1 MQKRKTLGELK
12 PLAPLLGKT
21 RGEAR
26 IWIKETKPFSPT
38 HEWVRLEVV
47 RVVRED
53 GAPNEITCDSRLDRV
68 NVEIEGGVISK
79 IVETG

>member
-12 PLAPLLGKT
+12 SLGPLLGKT
-21 RGEAR
+21 RAEAR

-47 RVVRED
+47 RVVAED
-53 GAPNEITCDSRLDRV
+53 GVGQACTLSQCLERV
-68 NVEIEGGVISK
+68 NVEIEIGVISK
-79 IVETG
+79 FVDMG